1 MTGYLLFIISILL
14 CDRIKDKGRKVFAF
28 FFIVT
33 IFSGL
38 RYGIGYDYY
47 SYLDACMW
55 GSSRYDVWEPIPRY
69 FALFSQ
75 TTTPFLFFFLSS
87 IFISLFY
94 CLGINR
100 AGKYYLEEV
109 LFYISF
115 PFLFMNQLGIIRQ
128 GMATAVVF
136 YALTLDNSAILKR
149 LVLIMIAYFCQVSS
163 FVAILIIIPWNKI
176 SNSVLWIMLI
186 GSLIV
191 GSAITPFMADYINLD
206 FLGDDVSQRASG
218 YINTQSNSEGGLISY
233 LVYFIAVIALINYKK
248 LVELDCK
255 NAYYVACVVFGTSLF
270 AIFSFNIS
278 IAKRLCMFFFTPSIL
293 IIPQLTH
300 LLKVPKVLSV
310 TIYIILLSLT
320 IYVGSG
326 NHRYDDPPG
335 YSVTYPYRTIFD
347 AKTIINHD

>member
-33 IFSGL
+33 VFSGL

-55 GSSRYDVWEPIPRY
+55 GSSRYEVWEPIPRY
-69 FALFSQ
+69 FAFVSQ
-75 TTTPFLFFFLSS
+75 ATTPFLFFFLSS

-94 CLGINR
+94 YLGIKR
-100 AGKYYLEEV
+100 EGQFFLEEV

-136 YALTLDNSAILKR
+136 YALTLDNKAILRR
-149 LVLIMIAYFCQVSS
+149 LVLIVIAYFCQLSS
-163 FVAILIIIPWNKI
+163 FVAILIIIPWNKV
-176 SNSVLWIMLI
+176 SNKVLWIMLV

-191 GSAITPFMADYINLD
+191 GSAIMPFIADFINLG

-218 YINTQSNSEGGLISY
+218 YINTESNSEGGLISY
-233 LVYFIAVIALINYKK
+233 LVYFIAVIVLFNYKK
-248 LVELDCK
+248 LVGLDNK
-255 NAYYVACVVFGTSLF
+255 NAYYIACIVFGASLF
-270 AIFSFNIS
+270 A
-278 IAKRLCMFFFTPSIL
+278 
-293 IIPQLTH
+293 
-300 LLKVPKVLSV
+300 
-310 TIYIILLSLT
+310 
-320 IYVGSG
+320 
-326 NHRYDDPPG
+326 
-335 YSVTYPYRTIFD
+335 
-347 AKTIINHD
+347 